1 MDIVQL
7 LNIDSF
13 YAMIL
18 IINLAIAV
26 VILAGVKFISAMISN
41 VDATKE
47 LSKKDNHA
55 FGISIAGVALGVSIM
70 MTGVMSGE
78 ASQNYKVEFILVT
91 AYGILGVFLMSLTR
105 LIFDKVSMP
114 HFSIKDEVA
123 KGNVAAA
130 IIDAGNV
137 VATAVII
144 RAVMIWME
152 GDTLS
157 GMMFVLAGYVLSQ
170 AILSLVSL
178 YRVKSF
184 NAHHKSSLHEVIV
197 DGNVAT
203 AWRFSGFR
211 IGVALAITAASG
223 MVPYSTDNLVQ
234 IGILWLVISI
244 IMMIV
249 MFLIVEIT
257 DKVILSGIDV
267 REEVDNQKNTGI
279 AAIQFAVT
287 ISVGIIIATLAS

>member
-78 ASQNYKVEFILVT
+78 AGQDYKAEFILVT
-91 AYGILGVFLMSLTR
+91 AYGVLGVFLMSLTR

-114 HFSIKDEVA
+114 KFSIKDEVA
-123 KGNVAAA
+123 KNVAAA

-137 VATAVII
+137 VATAIII

-152 GDTLS
+152 DSTLS
-157 GMMFVLAGYVLSQ
+157 GTLYVLVGYVLSQ

-178 YRVKSF
+178 YRIKSF
-184 NAHHKSSLHEVIV
+184 NAHHNSSLHEVIV

-203 AWRFSGFR
+203 AWRFFR
-211 IGVALAITAASG
+211 
-223 MVPYSTDNLVQ
+223 
-234 IGILWLVISI
+234 
-244 IMMIV
+244 
-249 MFLIVEIT
+249 F
-257 DKVILSGIDV
+257 
-267 REEVDNQKNTGI
+267 
-279 AAIQFAVT
+279 
-287 ISVGIIIATLAS
+287 